1 MLHHKKGMRTLEQK
15 LAILSQERLQRHE
28 FKNNMDKG

>member
-1 MLHHKKGMRTLEQK
+1 MRTLEQK
-15 LAILSQERLQRHE
+15 LAILSQERFAERHE